1 MKYKKMAGIVA
12 ILVSALLIFAA
23 CSSDLDDNNKS
34 TKKEEIN
41 SNTGSVTIRF
51 SNKVI
56 NNEDSA
62 NSGDARFISAAS
74 MNTIKVEIVGYKM
87 GKVTSKSVDVNDSGE
102 ATCKISNIP
111 TGVNRVV
118 KVQGYKG
125 GDIVRGAV
133 LYGVLDIKKGENDVS
148 VTSETSKKG
157 VVYYAL
163 ITKDAISDS
172 NLETFKEKYTD
183 YANATGDELIDAF
196 FSTTNSYIP
205 SVDASLIDTDK
216 IVTDKIS
223 GSIINNSSDDYKMKS
238 SSVEFELS
246 TKLDKDTY
254 IAIGD
259 PNSARYK
266 ASGTEDKITITGVA
280 PGDWNVFKTV
290 GDTTSLMGQVKVEK
304 DGTTIKQSTHNI
316 ELTKLGEEVK
326 DDPVVDDDDQ
336 GSDEGDSGGGGDST
350 PVTPGTDDSQE
361 LKGDDG
367 GGSDTPAVTDRVIIH
382 AKNYQYIWYWK
393 TGVAGAEKKLDADSA
408 TGTGW
413 YKTEFTDY
421 ANLNIILKTAT
432 GWTGSQ
438 TPDTAIPKA
447 GEYWYDT
454 SLKTS
459 NPEDS
464 VKPTISA
471 FTADKTGTVSGVVTF
486 KLSASDNAGLAEAQ
500 IKDGSNVI
508 VSVKLSGK
516 SIKDGAI
523 KWDTTKIK
531 NGSHSITCVVID
543 AAKNESTAT
552 SAISLTTNNELPAP
566 VVVITGGTSCI
577 TGKDIKFTG
586 SGTNDALADSVTYK
600 WEVGS
605 GASIKSGGATAS
617 CVITAGSSAKD
628 SVTVTLTVTYNGT
641 KSAKGTKT
649 FKIREATAQ
658 AEDWDFRD
666 ETIYFLMTTRFYDGD
681 PSNNEYCWDE
691 GGDYLKIKDGD
702 PAWRGDFKGLADK
715 LDYIKDL
722 GFTAVWITPVVEN
735 ASGIDYHGYH
745 AYDFSK
751 VDPRYESH
759 DAAGNVTF
767 GYQDLI
773 DACHAAGIKVVQDI
787 VLNHSGNWG
796 ENNLFHMFKKAANT
810 TPKDKTTGGK
820 MSRMM
825 EVDDTSGY
833 IAKSMGSVE
842 AYENAAGGIQYEKGR
857 IGAMKTDSIDTK
869 RIYHH
874 SGSLSWNGYSVQTG
888 QIAGDCVDLN
898 TENPE
903 VMKYL
908 IDCYKSYIDMGVD
921 AFRVDTVKHIS
932 RWTLNQTF
940 NKEIIEHAGDK
951 FFMFGEVCA
960 RYRGRV
966 NEGCWGITPS
976 YYTWTEDGDPAWGD
990 TASNEANAQGDW
1002 TKNNDGWGSKIPNL
1016 GNGLLKNGAYHTPDY
1031 SHRSH
1036 MDVIDFYMHWA
1047 FNDAG
1052 DAFNT
1057 GVSYDNDYCDPTWNV
1072 TYVDSHDYAPD
1083 NAPESKRFNG
1093 YWNDKLNLLFTFRG
1107 IPCIYY
1113 GSEIEFKKGLCI
1125 DPPAERTYL
1134 SESGRAY
1141 YGDEIAGA
1149 SSHAL
1154 YKQIKALNA
1163 IRAACPALRKGQYST
1178 DGCSGAIA
1186 FKRCYKD
1193 SWVAVAIN
1201 GQATFS
1207 GLPNGTW
1214 VDATTGDSKSGSG
1227 FTTRAVGTG
1236 DAAIYIL
1243 GGPGKI
1249 ASGGTLGH

>member
-23 CSSDLDDNNKS
+23 CSSDLDDNSKS
-34 TKKEEIN
+34 SKKKD

-51 SNKVI
+51 LNSGEGAKSTNSGARYIGTDSMNSVKVTVAGYGMDSMTSKAVSTTNGEASVTI
-56 NNEDSA
+56 NN
-62 NSGDARFISAAS
+62 
-74 MNTIKVEIVGYKM
+74 
-87 GKVTSKSVDVNDSGE
+87 
-102 ATCKISNIP
+102 IP
-111 TGVNRVV
+111 IGLNRVI

-125 GDIVRGAV
+125 NDIVRGAV
-133 LYGVLDIKKGENDVS
+133 LYGVLDIKKGENSVS
-148 VTSETSKKG
+148 VSSETSKKG
-157 VVYYAL
+157 AVYYAL
-163 ITKDAISDS
+163 IAKAISDDT
-172 NLETFKEKYTD
+172 LKTFKSD
-183 YANATGDELIDAF
+183 YSDYSDKTGDDLIEAF
-196 FSTTNSYIP
+196 LSTTDEYIP
-205 SVDASLIDTDK
+205 DVDASLIDIDTIVDDK
-216 IVTDKIS
+216 KS
-223 GSIINNSSDDYKMKS
+223 GDIKLMKKEDYIMKASDVS
-238 SSVEFELS
+238 FELS
-246 TKLDKDTY
+246 SHLDKDTY

-266 ASGTEDKITITGVA
+266 ASGTEDKITIKDVA
-280 PGDWNVFKTV
+280 PGEWNVFKVV
-290 GDTTSLMGQVKVEK
+290 GETTSLMGSVTVGKKGAEV
-304 DGTTIKQSTHNI
+304 TQSTHGI
-316 ELTKLGEEVK
+316 ELTKAGEEVK
-326 DDPVVDDDDQ
+326 DDPVPDDDQ

-361 LKGDDG
+361 LHGSDD
-367 GGSDTPAVTDRVIIH
+367 GGSDTPAVTDKIIIH

-393 TGVAGAEKKLDADSA
+393 TGAAGAEKKLDADSA
-408 TGTGW
+408 TGANW
-413 YKTEFTDY
+413 YKITFSDPS
-421 ANLNIILKTAT
+421 AVNMIILKTAT

-543 AAKNESTAT
+543 AAKNESTAKGP
-552 SAISLTTNNELPAP
+552 ISITTNNELPAP

-577 TGKDIKFTG
+577 IGKDIKFTG

-605 GASIKSGGATAS
+605 GASIKSGGTAAS
-617 CVITAGSSAKD
+617 CVITAGGSAKD

-649 FKIREATAQ
+649 FKIREQ
-658 AEDWDFRD
+658 GSVPDDWDFRD

-820 MSRMM
+820 MSRLM
-825 EVDDTSGY
+825 EVDDKEGY
-833 IAKSMGSVE
+833 IAKSMGSVD
-842 AYENAAGGIQYEKGR
+842 AYNNAVGGVQYEKGR

-898 TENPE
+898 TENPD

-990 TASNEANAQGDW
+990 TASNEKNAEGDW
-1002 TKNNDGWGSKIPNL
+1002 AKNNDGWGSKIPNL
-1016 GNGLLKNGAYHTPDY
+1016 GNGLLKNGAYHAPDY

-1052 DAFNT
+1052 DAFHT

-1207 GLPNGTW
+1207 GLPSGTW

-1243 GGPGKI
+1243 GGTGKI

>member
-1 MKYKKMAGIVA
+1 MIKKYIGLLVA
-12 ILVSALLIFAA
+12 ALLLFAG
-23 CSSDLDDNNKS
+23 CSSDLDDKVDRPATNKPGTGAVTLQFNTTPS
-34 TKKEEIN
+34 RFVSN
-41 SNTGSVTIRF
+41 SMIGSIKVTIVG
-51 SNKVI
+51 SDMAQLSQTLNI
-56 NNEDSA
+56 SGGSA
-62 NSGDARFISAAS
+62 SC
-74 MNTIKVEIVGYKM
+74 V
-87 GKVTSKSVDVNDSGE
+87 
-102 ATCKISNIP
+102 ISNIP
-111 TGVNRVV
+111 QGKNRVV
-118 KVQGYKG
+118 KVQGYKS
-125 GDIVRGAV
+125 GDTDANIVRGAV
-133 LYGVLDIKKGENDVS
+133 MFATFDLTGGSAS
-148 VTSETSKKG
+148 VTVNLESSKKG
-157 VVYYAL
+157 KVYYEL
-163 ITKDAISDS
+163 IQ
-172 NLETFKEKYTD
+172 NGCPGLEAD
-183 YANATGDELIDAF
+183 GDEDEY
-196 FSTTNSYIP
+196 FSSVDEYIP
-205 SVDASLIDTDK
+205 DVDASLIDAATIASDK
-216 IVTDKIS
+216 GGDNLIDKNDYILKSGKVTFSIS
-223 GSIINNSSDDYKMKS
+223 TTLNSGDYIM
-238 SSVEFELS
+238 
-246 TKLDKDTY
+246 
-254 IAIGD
+254 IGD
-259 PNSARYK
+259 PTSPRYK
-266 ASGTEDKITITGVA
+266 ASGSEKEITIDSVA
-280 PGDWNVFKTV
+280 PGEWNVFRET
-290 GDTTSLMGQVKVEK
+290 G
-304 DGTTIKQSTHNI
+304 GTTRLLGKVTVKSGETVPQSKHKI
-316 ELTKLGEEVK
+316 LLTSAGEEVK
-326 DDPVVDDDDQ
+326 DDPVIDEPTPNPPTPTPTPDDDQ
-336 GSDEGDSGGGGDST
+336 TIEGSSGGGET
-350 PVTPGTDDSQE
+350 
-361 LKGDDG
+361 
-367 GGSDTPAVTDRVIIH
+367 VTDRVIIH

-393 TGVAGAEKKLDADSA
+393 TGVDGAEKKLEADAA
-408 TGTGW
+408 TGANW

-438 TPDTAIPKA
+438 TPDTPIPGA

-459 NPEDS
+459 NPEDN
-464 VKPTISA
+464 VIPTISA
-471 FTADKTGTVSGVVTF
+471 FTADKSGSVSGTVTF
-486 KLSASDNAGLAEAQ
+486 TLNASDNAGLAEAQ

-508 VSVKLSGK
+508 MSVKLSGK
-516 SIKDGAI
+516 SISDGKI
-523 KWDTTKIK
+523 KWDTTKVK

-543 AAKNESTAT
+543 AAKNESSAT
-552 SAISLTTNNELPAP
+552 SPISLTTNNALPTPA
-566 VVVITGGTSCI
+566 VVITGGTSVM
-577 TGKDIKFTG
+577 TGKDLKFTG
-586 SGTNDALADSVTYK
+586 TGTYDSLADTVTYL
-600 WEVGS
+600 WTVGS
-605 GASIKSGGATAS
+605 GATIKSGANTSA
-617 CVITAGSSAKD
+617 CVITAGGSPKD
-628 SVTVTLTVTYNGT
+628 SVTVTLKVTYNGT
-641 KSAKGTKT
+641 KVGTGTKT

-691 GGDYLKIKDGD
+691 GGDYLKIRDGD
-702 PAWRGDFKGLADK
+702 PAWRGDFKGLAEK

-722 GFTAVWITPVVEN
+722 GFTSIWITPVVEN

-773 DACHAAGIKVVQDI
+773 DACHNAGIKVIQDI
-787 VLNHSGNWG
+787 VLNHTGNWG

-825 EVDDTSGY
+825 EVDDVDGY
-833 IAKSMGSVE
+833 IGKSMGSVD
-842 AYENAAGGIQYEKGR
+842 AYNNAAGGIQYEKGR

-898 TENPE
+898 TENPD
-903 VMKYL
+903 VMSYL

-940 NKEIIEHAGDK
+940 NKEIIDHAGDK

-976 YYTWTEDGDPAWGD
+976 YYTWTEDGDPAWGA
-990 TASNEANAQGDW
+990 TTNNEANAEGDW
-1002 TKNNDGWGSKIPNL
+1002 AKNNDGWGGKVNTSL
-1016 GNGLLKNGAYHTPDY
+1016 RNGLLNGNSWHAPDY

-1057 GVSYDNDYCDPTWNV
+1057 ACAYDADYCDPTWNV

-1093 YWNDKLNLLFTFRG
+1093 YWNDKLNLIFTFRG

-1134 SESGRAY
+1134 DQSGRAY

-1149 SSHAL
+1149 SSHPL
-1154 YKQIKALNA
+1154 YQQIKALNK

-1178 DGCSGAIA
+1178 EGCSGGIS
-1186 FKRCYKD
+1186 FKRAYKD
-1193 SWVAVAIN
+1193 SFVVVAIN
-1201 GQATFS
+1201 GQASFS
-1207 GLPNGTW
+1207 GLPSGTY
-1214 VDATTGDSKSGSG
+1214 VDATTGDRKSGPN

-1236 DAAIYIL
+1236 DAAIYIKD
-1243 GGPGKI
+1243 GPGKI
-1249 ASGGTLGH
+1249 ASGGTLGK